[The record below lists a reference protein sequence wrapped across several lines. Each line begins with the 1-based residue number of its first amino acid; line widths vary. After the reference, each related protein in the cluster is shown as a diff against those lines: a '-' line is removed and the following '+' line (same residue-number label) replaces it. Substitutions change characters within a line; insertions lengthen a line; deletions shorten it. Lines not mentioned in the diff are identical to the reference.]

1 MEGGIVGVE
10 ALLDQPGFVVGPG
23 GATVQG
29 VDVAEQ
35 TALGIVFETVSGLVG
50 IQQAA
55 EMARLVVIVG
65 FFTRGID
72 QLRQLSEGVV
82 FPLGG
87 LPEQSV

>member
-1 MEGGIVGVE
+1 
-10 ALLDQPGFVVGPG
+10 
-23 GATVQG
+23 
-29 VDVAEQ
+29 
-35 TALGIVFETVSGLVG
+35 
-50 IQQAA
+50 
-55 EMARLVVIVG
+55 MARLVVVVG